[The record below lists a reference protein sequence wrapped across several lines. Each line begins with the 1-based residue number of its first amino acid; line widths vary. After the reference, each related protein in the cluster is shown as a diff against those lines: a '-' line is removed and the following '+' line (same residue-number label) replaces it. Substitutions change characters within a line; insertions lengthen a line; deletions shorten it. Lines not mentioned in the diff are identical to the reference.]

1 MIGLVVLASLT
12 LAAGPSVVVFCERGF
27 PYYGANQGLSP
38 RIVAETLSGVGVWA
52 QLADARELS
61 EGALD
66 DSSVRCLV
74 WCYGNT
80 FPRDAVGAI
89 ARFRAR
95 GGSVVS
101 TGAPFTH
108 PCEADVRG
116 GTVFWRDEGHEP
128 FGGHDRLGTGQAG
141 AFVPR
146 DEAVATAAPGAPFT
160 LLPTRDG
167 AQPGAYRAPASVGG
181 MFAVSRD
188 GLPSE
193 DELVPIVNVTR
204 RGQVVGPAVAAIVHH
219 CHEFNGAA
227 DVWAGVHWLSD
238 PRDPAEILMARQLV
252 VRCTLYSL
260 RASGA
265 LSAAQRELAQRR
277 VDAWVTAHR
286 LSAREPVVF
295 RPHPRE
301 RVLPR
306 GPDVDPTETVVVHSI
321 AADDQ
326 ATRVALACLEGLVNA
341 ENPRLYLVY
350 SGHDERW
357 LDWYRERGYVG
368 QIERLADA
376 DAVVDRFRGSVRGAV
391 LVDERYLN
399 AGTMLASVRRAIVC
413 TPEQARR
420 WDVPVIA
427 DLRGRWRSDAD
438 AYGWAFDTL
447 WPRMARD
454 VLCSKHPL
462 GSPQE
467 LDYLVAHR
475 VFTFFIS
482 GAVDGADAGADPAA
496 ETEFAE
502 TLFAAAT
509 PQAPVLGWW
518 GWGDP
523 TAGIGEYW
531 GMTLAS
537 RYAHTTVG
545 TEFMTNMSF
554 HSGIPAPR
562 TFAQPQIDRLPRP
575 ALDPSKVYVT
585 ISVLDSGNDP
595 WYWLDR
601 QRDVWEMP
609 GRGRTPTGWI
619 MGPLLTDLAPGIGE
633 WYYRNLTDKDEL
645 ICALSG
651 LGYMN
656 VPDYGTA
663 TGDRGAVLEEYLRLT
678 DGYMRRMDLRTLQT
692 YHGSWGEPSDYG
704 ADGDLGLFA
713 RSLPTL
719 TACFPDF
726 GRCESTTYAN
736 AVYSLPGVAG
746 DVPVFHCLT
755 RWAPFVYSADV
766 ASRTEDSEVAGL
778 VDQVRK
784 ATPAERPAFVSALAL
799 SWTFTPVMIDRA
811 ARELGDEYVCVSPS
825 QLAALY
831 GEAQTRISAQPPH
844 Q

>member
-1 MIGLVVLASLT
+1 MIATLILGATACAAS
-12 LAAGPSVVVFCERGF
+12 GPNVVVFCERGF

-38 RIVAETLSGVGVWA
+38 RIVAETLNEVGVPA
-52 QLADARELS
+52 RLADAREVAG
-61 EGALD
+61 GALD
-66 DSSVRCLV
+66 EPGVRCLV

-80 FPRDAVGAI
+80 FPRDAVDAI

-108 PCEADVRG
+108 PCVADVRG

-128 FGGHDRLGTGQAG
+128 FGGHDRLGSGQAG

-146 DEAVATAAPGAPFT
+146 DEAVATPAPDAPFT
-160 LLPTRDG
+160 LLPTREG

-181 MFAVSRD
+181 MFAVSRE
-188 GLPSE
+188 GLPPE
-193 DELVPIVNVTR
+193 DELVPIVNVCR
-204 RGQVVGPAVAAIVHH
+204 HGEVVGPGVAAIVHN
-219 CHEFNGAA
+219 CPQFKGAV

-238 PRDPAEILMARQLV
+238 PRDPAEILMARQLL
-252 VRCTLYSL
+252 VRCALYSL

-265 LSAAQRELAQRR
+265 VSSAKQEQTQRSE
-277 VDAWVTAHR
+277 DALVTARR
-286 LSAREPVVF
+286 LPARVPVAF

-306 GPDVDPTETVVVHSI
+306 SPDVDPAETVVVHSVS
-321 AADDQ
+321 ADDQ
-326 ATRVALACLEGLVNA
+326 ATRVALACLEGLVNVHK
-341 ENPRLYLVY
+341 PRLYLIY
-350 SGHDERW
+350 SYHDERW

-368 QIERLADA
+368 EVEHLADA
-376 DAVVDRFRGSVRGAV
+376 DAVVERFRASMRGAV
-391 LVDERYLN
+391 LVDERFLN
-399 AGTMLASVRRAIVC
+399 AGTMLASVRRAMVC

-420 WDVPVIA
+420 WDLPVIA
-427 DLRGRWRSDAD
+427 DLRGRWSSDAD
-438 AYGWAFDTL
+438 AYRWAFDTL
-447 WPRMARD
+447 WPRMTHD
-454 VLCSKHPL
+454 VVCSKHPL

-467 LDYLVAHR
+467 LDYLVGHR
-475 VFTFFIS
+475 IFTFFIS
-482 GAVDGADAGADPAA
+482 GTVDGADADADPAA
-496 ETEFAE
+496 ETGFAE

-523 TAGIGEYW
+523 AAGIGEYW

-562 TFAQPQIDRLPRP
+562 SLRQAQIDRLPRP
-575 ALDPSKVYVT
+575 ALDRSKVYVA

-609 GRGRTPTGWI
+609 GRGRTPAGWI
-619 MGPLLTDLAPGIGE
+619 MGPLLADLAPGIAE
-633 WYYRNLTDKDEL
+633 WYYRNLTGRDEL

-656 VPDYGTA
+656 VPDYGA
-663 TGDRGAVLEEYLRLT
+663 AFDDRGAVLEEYLRLT
-678 DGYMRRMDLRTLQT
+678 DAYVRRMDLRTLQT
-692 YHGSWGEPSDYG
+692 YHGSWGEPTDHG
-704 ADGDLGLFA
+704 ARGDLGLFA

-719 TACFPDF
+719 AACFPDF

-784 ATPAERPAFVSALAL
+784 ATPAERPAFISALAL
-799 SWTFTPVMIDRA
+799 SWTFTPEMMDRA
-811 ARELGDEYVCVSPS
+811 ARELGDQYVCASPS

-831 GEAQTRISAQPPH
+831 RQAGVR
-844 Q
+844 